1 LAHTSSSTGAQGALR
16 AAQGFLNGINAI
28 IQSIGYKTALATL
41 AAAND
46 TLALARTSAA
56 ASIRLAQT
64 GLDGANATAN
74 LSISAAQFSLDAA
87 KQSCTELHV
96 WQAAQEVLGSYLKA
110 EAGLLAAADAILKS
124 LSTCAEKVTFDT
136 ATAGL
141 NLATTA
147 TKELD
152 AAKSILSDVESAADE
167 FASFGQWMVNHSGNI
182 FNVQSVHLSGS
193 LNDAANAKKPFL
205 ASVKGVFADR
215 PIDVSVDFVPGTAEE
230 WVKGLVMGWV
240 KEAKGDIGGWIKGL

>member
-1 LAHTSSSTGAQGALR
+1 MST
-16 AAQGFLNGINAI
+16 
-28 IQSIGYKTALATL
+28 
-41 AAAND
+41 AND
-46 TLALARTSAA
+46 TLTLARASAA
-56 ASIRLAQT
+56 ASIKIAQAS
-64 GLDGANATAN
+64 LDAANAAAN
-74 LSISAAQFSLDAA
+74 ISISAAQASLDAA
-87 KQSCTELHV
+87 KKGCTELHV
-96 WQAAQEVLGSYLKA
+96 WQAAQDVLTSYLKA
-110 EAGLLAAADAILKS
+110 EAGLLSAADTILQS
-124 LSTCAEKVTFDT
+124 LSTCAEKLAFDT

-152 AAKSILSDVESAADE
+152 AAKSVLSDVESAADE

-215 PIDVSVDFVPGTAEE
+215 PIDVSVDFVPGRRRS
-230 WVKGLVMGWV
+230 G
-240 KEAKGDIGGWIKGL
+240 